1 LKKIKSSFIGKAFFS
16 LIILYFVVFL
26 FLFVFQS
33 VVFRTYYTQRKVNE
47 LKNELGLFLDKDSY
61 SEINYE
67 ELQFSQETN
76 TFTSIIPLDT
86 VKNNLDSLDISIIE
100 IRYED
105 KIAYFYTSKIS
116 SPNQYLNQPISAT
129 GYEKSENFFIPTFLS
144 INNDVLIRKNNSTT
158 NQNMFSTLIDI
169 DSESIVQIRGT
180 VSKISHATDPVLNPI
195 ISKEVFNIISQNYL
209 SMVNFEDGSYYF
221 TNSGSNRE
229 SNLVFFSEHSI
240 NDEEYLIISVYPM
253 RYIDEIV
260 IAAGRANV
268 YMFIIVLVIL
278 VISAFVY
285 SREFS
290 RPLLFI
296 NKKTKDLS
304 KLDFSNPLIE
314 IDSSDEFSELAKNIN
329 TLSINLKT
337 TLYQLNEQNKNLLQK
352 MEKENEVES
361 VRREFLQGM
370 SHELKTPLAI
380 IQASAE
386 AIENNVYDTPKD
398 QQNAL
403 QQIQKEVIKTKKM
416 LSNMM
421 NVYRLDSPEYTNQ
434 WHEVNI
440 KELILEID
448 KNLFPIYNNKELS
461 VNFDLQETTLL
472 CDKDKM
478 ELIITNLFNNAIKYT
493 PQKGRISIVLQNF
506 DHMMSFKITNHGTTL
521 KQDDM
526 NRIFDPFYR
535 VDKARS
541 RNEGST
547 GLGLYIVNQ
556 TLKQYKSSCT
566 VSSTSSSVTFE
577 FEIEKSI

>member
-1 LKKIKSSFIGKAFFS
+1 
-16 LIILYFVVFL
+16 
-26 FLFVFQS
+26 
-33 VVFRTYYTQRKVNE
+33 VFRTYYTQRKVNE
-47 LKNELGLFLDKDSY
+47 LKSELGLFLDRDNY
-61 SEINYE
+61 SEIYYE
-67 ELQFSQETN
+67 ELLFSRETN
-76 TFTSIIPLDT
+76 TFTSIIPLESL
-86 VKNNLDSLDISIIE
+86 KNNIHSLDISIIE
-100 IRYED
+100 ISYDD
-105 KIAYFYTSKIS
+105 KIALFYTSKIS
-116 SPNQYLNQPISAT
+116 SPNKYLDQEVSVT
-129 GYEKSENFFIPTFLS
+129 GYETSESIFLPTFLS
-144 INNDVLIRKNNSTT
+144 IDNEVLLRKNNSMT
-158 NQNMFSTLIDI
+158 NQQAISNLIDI
-169 DSESIVQIRGT
+169 DSESVVQIRGII
-180 VSKISHATDPVLNPI
+180 SNISHSSEPILNPL
-195 ISKEVFNIISQNYL
+195 ISEEVFNIISQNYL
-209 SMVNFEDGSYYF
+209 SMVNFEDGTYYF
-221 TNSGSNRE
+221 TNAGSNRE
-229 SNLVFFSEHSI
+229 SNLVFFSEHTI

-268 YMFIIVLVIL
+268 YMFIIVLIIL

-296 NKKTKDLS
+296 NKKTKELS

-361 VRREFLQGM
+361 ARREFLQGM

-434 WHEVNI
+434 WQEFNI
-440 KELILEID
+440 KNLILEID

-461 VNFDLQETTLL
+461 VDLNLQETTLI
-472 CDKDKM
+472 CDRDKI
-478 ELIITNLFNNAIKYT
+478 ELIVTNLFNNAIKYT
-493 PQKGRISIVLQNF
+493 PKKNRISIILENDDLAVT
-506 DHMMSFKITNHGTTL
+506 FKITNYGTTL
-521 KQDDM
+521 NQDDM
-526 NRIFDPFYR
+526 KRIFDPFYR

-556 TLKQYKSSCT
+556 TLKQYDSVCT
-566 VSSTSSSVTFE
+566 VSSTSSSVTFQ